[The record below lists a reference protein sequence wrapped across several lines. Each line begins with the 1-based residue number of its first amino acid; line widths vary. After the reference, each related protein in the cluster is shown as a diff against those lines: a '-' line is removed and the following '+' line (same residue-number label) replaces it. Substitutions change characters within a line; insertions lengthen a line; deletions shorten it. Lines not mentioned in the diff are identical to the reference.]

1 MMPTPATLHVRLWMP
16 ERGCDGM
23 GCQCAR
29 SSEVARDSG
38 GTPLP
43 LLSARCSDGSF
54 QGRDRY
60 AEPTQASE
68 EVAVTAA
75 PRGGGLEGQQEL
87 IDRLAEDDLLDGLNG
102 VMAHRHGAD
111 DPPPCFA
118 FQLGQRLQQDPFGF
132 ERLVMT
138 LRVQEVQLCSRR
150 V

>member
-23 GCQCAR
+23 ECQCGNFIG
-29 SSEVARDSG
+29 SGPCGG

-43 LLSARCSDGSF
+43 RLSARCSDGSF

-60 AEPTQASE
+60 AEPTKASE

-75 PRGGGLEGQQEL
+75 PRVGGLEGQQEL
-87 IDRLAEDDLLDGLNG
+87 IHRLAEDDLLDGLNG
-102 VMAHRHGAD
+102 VMTHRHGAD
-111 DPPPCFA
+111 DPPACFT

-138 LRVQEVQLCSRR
+138 LR
-150 V
+150 